1 MTAETASAAV
11 GGQRVADELRRL
23 ILEGEF
29 KPGQRIGQEM
39 LADRFKASRMPV
51 REALRHLE
59 SEGLVSIVP
68 HSGAWVSKLDAFE
81 FDQIYKLRE
90 VIEPLAIRESIPN
103 LSDDQIERIA
113 GLVEEIKGT
122 AGATRDAE
130 GFLRLDRE
138 FHLLTYAGVRH
149 QPLTDLVL
157 RQWNTTQHYRRV
169 LVQRQKPADVVA
181 TNLDHE
187 LILDGIRR
195 RDPEA
200 AAAMVLLHIRR
211 TRKTLDE
218 SFDAF
223 G

>member
-1 MTAETASAAV
+1 MTAETASTAV
-11 GGQRVADELRRL
+11 SGQRVADELRRL
-23 ILEGEF
+23 ILDGEF

-39 LADRFKASRMPV
+39 LAERFNASRMPV

-68 HSGAWVSKLDAFE
+68 HSGAWVAKLDAFE
-81 FDQIYKLRE
+81 FDQTYKLRE
-90 VIEPLAIRESIPN
+90 VVEPLAIRESVPN
-103 LSDDQIERIA
+103 LSDEQVDRLGQ
-113 GLVEEIKGT
+113 LVQEIKDT
-122 AGATRDAE
+122 ADGVRDVE

-138 FHLLTYAGVRH
+138 FHLLTYAGVRY

-169 LVQRQKPADVVA
+169 LVQRQDAADVAA

-195 RDPEA
+195 RDQEA
-200 AAAMVLLHIRR
+200 AAAMVKLHIQR
-211 TRKTLDE
+211 TRKTLD
-218 SFDAF
+218 SPGTAF
-223 G
+223 A